1 MPKKLY
7 IGYATKTTL
16 ELIQHMYTQYAHI
29 SAKYI
34 ASNNKILLS
43 SYNAEELLEGLI
55 ERLNEWANFE
65 ADAIDMVSES

>member
-1 MPKKLY
+1 MDIITHLY
-7 IGYATKTTL
+7 DK
-16 ELIQHMYTQYAHI
+16 YAHI